1 MNRKVSV
8 IGLGHIGLPMACIL
22 ANCGFK
28 VHGVDCND
36 AVISSVKSGKLANTE
51 KDLQAL
57 LKKTIEN
64 QRFNVSSIPSGADI
78 HIIAVPTPLD
88 NANQPDLSHV
98 NAVVESIKPHLR
110 PHNLI
115 IIESTCPIGTT
126 DLIAQYIRA
135 HCRDIYVAYCP
146 ERVLPGNILH
156 ECVYN
161 DRVVGGVDDAST
173 DQAVAFYRT
182 FVRGEIYSTHARMAE
197 AVKLSENAFRDVNI
211 AFANELSMIADR
223 LHLDVNL
230 LIRLANRHPR
240 VNILDPGPG
249 VGGHCIAVDPRFLAV
264 AAPDLALL
272 MTKARD
278 VNIRKTAWV
287 VNKIKEAIKKYGARS
302 IACLGLTYKPNV
314 ADMRESPA
322 MHIVN
327 ALQDEIQIYRVDPHV
342 PHTTPLD
349 ESLGQADIIV
359 GLVAHREFSNIPVR
373 LLKDKIV
380 LDFGRVFT

>member
-1 MNRKVSV
+1 MNKKVSV

-28 VHGVDCND
+28 VCGVDCND
-36 AVISSVKSGKLANTE
+36 AVISNVKSAKLANTE

-57 LKKTIEN
+57 LKKVIEN
-64 QRFNVSSIPSGADI
+64 QHFNVSSAPTAADI

-88 NANQPDLSHV
+88 KANQPDLSHV
-98 NAVVESIKPHLR
+98 NAAVQSIKPYLR

-126 DLIAQYIRA
+126 DQIAQNVREHY
-135 HCRDIYVAYCP
+135 RDIYVAYCP
-146 ERVLPGNILH
+146 ERVLPSNILH
-156 ECVYN
+156 ECVHN
-161 DRVVGGVDDAST
+161 DRVVGGVDNDST

-182 FVRGEIYSTHARMAE
+182 FVRGEIHPTHARMAE

-223 LHLDVNL
+223 LHLDINL

-240 VNILDPGPG
+240 VNILEPGPG
-249 VGGHCIAVDPRFLAV
+249 VGGHCIAVDPRFLAA
-264 AAPDLALL
+264 AAPEMALL
-272 MTKARD
+272 VTKARE
-278 VNIRKTAWV
+278 VNIRKTEWV
-287 VNKIKEAIKKYGARS
+287 VNKIKEAIKEYGARS

-314 ADMRESPA
+314 ADVRESPA
-322 MHIVN
+322 LHIVN
-327 ALQDEIQIYRVDPHV
+327 ALQEEIQIYRVDPHV

-349 ESLGQADIIV
+349 ESLVQADIIV
-359 GLVAHREFSNIPVR
+359 GLVAHREFSNIPFH
-373 LLKDKIV
+373 LLKGKIV